1 MERVFKRRPTL
12 RPTGRFH
19 VLHTLEAL
27 RRRTAD
33 EQGQTMAEYS
43 IVLAVIT
50 IGCIAA
56 ISMLGTSVISAIT
69 EVAGYFP

>member
-1 MERVFKRRPTL
+1 MLQKLVSPFRSS
-12 RPTGRFH
+12 
-19 VLHTLEAL
+19 
-27 RRRTAD
+27 AD

-69 EVAGYFP
+69 EVASYFP

>member
-1 MERVFKRRPTL
+1 M
-12 RPTGRFH
+12 
-19 VLHTLEAL
+19 LHMLEAL
-27 RRRTAD
+27 RRRTAE

-56 ISMLGTSVISAIT
+56 VSMLGTSVISAIDR
-69 EVAGYFP
+69 VAAIF

>member
-1 MERVFKRRPTL
+1 M
-12 RPTGRFH
+12 
-19 VLHTLEAL
+19 LHTLEAL

-50 IGCIAA
+50 IGCIVS
-56 ISMLGTSVISAIT
+56 ISMLGTSVINAIT
-69 EVAGYFP
+69 TVAGYFP

>member
-1 MERVFKRRPTL
+1 M
-12 RPTGRFH
+12 
-19 VLHTLEAL
+19 LHTLEAL
-27 RRRTAD
+27 RRRPAD

-56 ISMLGTSVISAIT
+56 ISALGTSVISAIDR
-69 EVAGYFP
+69 VAAIFP

>member
-1 MERVFKRRPTL
+1 MLQKLVSPFRSS
-12 RPTGRFH
+12 
-19 VLHTLEAL
+19 
-27 RRRTAD
+27 AD

-56 ISMLGTSVISAIT
+56 ISMLGTSVINAIT
-69 EVAGYFP
+69 QVAGYFP

>member
-1 MERVFKRRPTL
+1 ML
-12 RPTGRFH
+12 A
-19 VLHTLEAL
+19 AL
-27 RRRTAD
+27 RRRSSG

-56 ISMLGTSVISAIT
+56 ISMLGQSVISAIT
-69 EVAGYFP
+69 EVASYFP